1 MKEKAIIKICPV
13 ISVFDDADGD
23 RIKVRVT
30 PEDNGTLDE
39 DLPYVFPLLPKM
51 LHVKPQIEEL
61 VLVIFT
67 NAGDGHSIRYYIG
80 PIISQ
85 PQYING
91 DKGCI
96 NATSLYP
103 AAFKEP
109 DVALSTN
116 DDSKGAFANNNDIA
130 IYGRGKS
137 DILLTEDDVRVRC
150 GSRVKDTSK
159 NNSII
164 FNKNDSA
171 YIHLKHTDE
180 KRGNETDQYRSTATI
195 VADKINLLG
204 NHATERYETNNKNM
218 IANDVMQNIIEKAHQ
233 LPYGDIL
240 VEFLQMFR
248 EAFMNHTHPYPG
260 DPVCQDDRVVKL
272 NAYDL
277 NKMLSD
283 SVRIN

>member
-23 RIKVRVT
+23 RIKVRLT

-51 LHVKPQIEEL
+51 LHVKPQIGEL

-91 DKGCI
+91 DKGYI

-116 DDSKGAFANNNDIA
+116 ADSKGAFAGNDDIA
-130 IYGRGKS
+130 VYGRGKS
-137 DILLTEDDVRVRC
+137 DILLTKDDVRIRC

-159 NNSII
+159 NNSIV
-164 FNKNDSA
+164 FNRTDPA

-180 KRGNETDQYRSTATI
+180 KRGNNDQYRSTATI
-195 VADKINLLG
+195 VNNAK
-204 NHATERYETNNKNM
+204 EQFKTNNKNM
-218 IANDVMQNIIEKAHQ
+218 IADDEMQKIIEKAHQ

-240 VEFLQMFR
+240 IEFLQMFR
-248 EAFMNHTHPYPG
+248 ETFMNHVHPYPG
-260 DPVCQDDRVVKL
+260 LPPCPDDSVIKL
-272 NAYDL
+272 NMYDL
-277 NKMLSD
+277 KKMLSD